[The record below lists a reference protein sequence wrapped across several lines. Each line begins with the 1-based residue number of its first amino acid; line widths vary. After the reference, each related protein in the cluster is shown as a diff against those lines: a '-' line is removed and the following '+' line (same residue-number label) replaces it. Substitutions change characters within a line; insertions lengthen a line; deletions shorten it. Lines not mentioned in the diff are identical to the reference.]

1 MGPEVTIA
9 MSGTL
14 QLSLDGIPAK
24 RPLEVAIEEIVLH
37 LPDMMESGML
47 KLDQRTDRV
56 VLTLENVT
64 LTLSLDAEE
73 VLPRGGVGIMDGVER
88 ERLS

>member
-14 QLSLDGIPAK
+14 QLSLDGIPSR
-24 RPLEVAIEEIVLH
+24 RPLEVAIEDIVLH
-37 LPDMMESGML
+37 LPDMMEAGML
-47 KLDQRTDRV
+47 KLDSTTDRV

-64 LTLSLDAEE
+64 LTLSLDAQE
-73 VLPRGGVGIMDGVER
+73 VLTRGGVGIMDGIER

>member
-14 QLSLDGIPAK
+14 QLTLDGVPSK
-24 RPLEVAIEEIVLH
+24 RPLEVAIEDIRLH

-47 KLDQRTDRV
+47 KIDPVTDRA
-56 VLTLENVT
+56 VLILEDVT

-73 VLPRGGVGIMDGVER
+73 VLSRGGVGIMDGIER
-88 ERLS
+88 ERL